1 MRIPEDY
8 QRPKVL
14 IGGQWR
20 YAADQQEFN
29 VVSPVT
35 GEVVAKVPLCGERD
49 ADEAVEAAAKSW
61 PEFKLTPPRVRSDL
75 CRLVSHK
82 IMERKEAIA
91 EAISLEQ
98 GKSYHWEALAE
109 VEEAATN
116 FRLAAED
123 IMRLE
128 SPVVPMNDPNKRF
141 FTLKEAVGVMVVI
154 TPWNFPVV
162 IPSEYLGPGLAAGNT
177 IVFKPASATP
187 ISALMMC
194 EAIHAA
200 LVESGLKP
208 SIFSVVTGP
217 GSRLGAA
224 LISHPK
230 TAIVGF
236 TGETVTGESVA
247 RQAGIKRALMELG
260 GNGPQIVCED
270 ANLQEAAK
278 AAAFGSF
285 YNSGQVCC
293 ATERILVHAKIHD
306 EFMGFLLEEAGKY
319 EVGDPF
325 EESVMMGPMT
335 TADTIRKVKLHLKD
349 AVDKGARILLGG
361 EVLEGKRTDHY
372 FPATVV
378 DNVAAHTLLNTEETF
393 GPVAPVI
400 LFNDDD
406 EAIAMANAS
415 GYGLQMSVFTSSI
428 KKLYYYAERLRTGNV
443 VFNDSTD
450 YWEAHEPF
458 GGGGGTKSGY
468 GRLGGRF
475 TLDDVTHLKSIAID
489 INKVR

>member
-8 QRPKVL
+8 QMPKVL
-14 IGGQWR
+14 VAGRWR
-20 YAADQQEFN
+20 YAAGGQEFD
-29 VVSPVT
+29 VVSPVN
-35 GEVVAKVPLCGERD
+35 GQVISKVPLCTEPD
-49 ADEAVEAAAKSW
+49 ADEAVEVAAKSW
-61 PEFKLTPPRVRSDL
+61 PEYKLTPPRVRADL
-75 CRLVSHK
+75 CRLISRK
-82 IMERKEAIA
+82 ILERKEAIA
-91 EAISLEQ
+91 QVISLEQ
-98 GKSYHWEALAE
+98 GKSYHWEALGE

-141 FTLKEAVGVMVVI
+141 FTVKEAVGVMVVI

-177 IVFKPASATP
+177 VVFKPASATP
-187 ISALMMC
+187 ISALMMS

-200 LVESGLKP
+200 LEESGLNP
-208 SIFSVVTGP
+208 SVFSVVTGP
-217 GSRLGAA
+217 GSKLGAA

-247 RQAGIKRALMELG
+247 RQAGIKRTLMELG

-270 ANLQEAAK
+270 ANLEEAAK

-293 ATERILVHAKIHD
+293 ATERILVHAKVHD
-306 EFMGFLLEEAGKY
+306 EFVSLLLKEAEKY
-319 EVGDPF
+319 QVGDPF
-325 EESVMMGPMT
+325 QESVMMGPMT
-335 TADTIRKVKLHLKD
+335 TPDTIRKVKAHLKD

-361 EVLEGKRTDHY
+361 EVLEGKPTDHY

-378 DNVAAHTLLNTEETF
+378 DDVPAHTLLNIEETF
-393 GPVAPVI
+393 GPVAPV
-400 LFNDDD
+400 FTFDDDD
-406 EAIAMANAS
+406 EAIAIANVS
-415 GYGLQMSVFTSSI
+415 EYGLQMSVFTSSI
-428 KKLYYYAERLRTGNV
+428 KRLYYFAERLRSGNI

-475 TLDDVTHLKSIAID
+475 TLEDVTHLKSIAVD